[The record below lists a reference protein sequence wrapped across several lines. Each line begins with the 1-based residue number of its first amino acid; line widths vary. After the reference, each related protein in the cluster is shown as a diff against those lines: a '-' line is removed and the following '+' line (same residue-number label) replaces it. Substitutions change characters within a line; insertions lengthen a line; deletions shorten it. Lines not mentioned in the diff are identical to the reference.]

1 MNSDKQKMMAE
12 TDREL
17 LGTLQRRNEEL
28 STLVEIGKALTS
40 TLSREDVL
48 NVVMEK
54 VSLLLHSKLW
64 SLLLVDEKTGEM
76 TFEIAVSPAAERL
89 KGLRLKKGE
98 GIAGWVA
105 EHGEPLLIPNVNEDS
120 RFSSQ
125 VDEATSYSTK
135 SIICVPLKSKNRIL
149 GVIELINSEEE
160 GTFTKNDLP
169 ILTTISDYVAIA
181 IENALYFEKINELII
196 TDDLTE
202 LYNSRHFNELIDYE
216 LERARRYGTFLSIV
230 FFDLDYFKTVND
242 THGHLVG
249 SRILSEIGALVKKY
263 TRRVNLAARYG
274 GDEFVMLL
282 PNTDKE
288 GAIKMAGDLLDIIR
302 ENPFK
307 ADDETPINLTAS
319 FGVATF
325 PVDADDKNELVR
337 LADKAMYAVKE
348 NGRNGVAGA

>member
-1 MNSDKQKMMAE
+1 MTAKA
-12 TDREL
+12 DREL
-17 LGTLQRRNEEL
+17 LDTLRRRNDEL

-40 TLSREDVL
+40 TLSRQDLL

-54 VSLLLHSKLW
+54 VSLLLHSRIW
-64 SLLLVDEKTGEM
+64 SLLLLDEKTGEM

-105 EHGEPLLIPNVNEDS
+105 EHGEPLLIANVKGDQ
-120 RFSSQ
+120 RFSTQ

-135 SIICVPLKSKNRIL
+135 SIICVPLKSKNRIM
-149 GVIELINSEEE
+149 GVIELVNTEADGSFNES
-160 GTFTKNDLP
+160 DLP
-169 ILTTISDYVAIA
+169 ILETIADYVAIA

-196 TDDLTE
+196 TDDLTD
-202 LYNSRHFNELIDYE
+202 LYNSRHFSELIDYE
-216 LERARRYGTFLSIV
+216 IERARRYGNSLSIV
-230 FFDLDYFKTVND
+230 FFDLDFFKLVND

-249 SRILSEIGALVKKY
+249 SRILSEIGALVKRY

-282 PNTDKE
+282 PSTDKV
-288 GAIKMAGDLLDIIR
+288 GAIKMANDLLDLIR
-302 ENPFK
+302 NNPFK
-307 ADDETPINLTAS
+307 ADDETPINITAS

-325 PVDADDKNELVR
+325 PEDANDKTELVR
-337 LADKAMYAVKE
+337 LSDKAMYSVKE
-348 NGRNGVAGA
+348 SGRNGVASA

>member
-1 MNSDKQKMMAE
+1 MIAKA
-12 TDREL
+12 DREL
-17 LGTLQRRNEEL
+17 LDTLQRRNDEL

-40 TLSREDVL
+40 TLSREDLL

-54 VSLLLHSKLW
+54 VSILLHSRIW
-64 SLLLVDEKTGEM
+64 SLLLLDEKTGEM

-105 EHGEPLLIPNVNEDS
+105 EHGEPLLIPNVKKDG

-125 VDEATSYSTK
+125 VDEATSYKTK
-135 SIICVPLKSKNRIL
+135 SVICVPLKSKNRTM
-149 GVIELINSEEE
+149 GVIELVSTEEE
-160 GTFTKNDLP
+160 GAFSENDLP
-169 ILTTISDYVAIA
+169 ILTTIADYVAIA

-216 LERARRYGTFLSIV
+216 IERARRYGNSLSIV
-230 FFDLDYFKTVND
+230 FFDLDYFKLVND

-249 SRILSEIGALVKKY
+249 SRILSEIGALVKRY

-282 PNTDKE
+282 PSTDKE
-288 GAIKMAGDLLDIIR
+288 GAVKMATDLLDLIR
-302 ENPFK
+302 NNPFK
-307 ADDETPINLTAS
+307 ADDETPINITAS
-319 FGVATF
+319 FGVASF
-325 PVDADDKNELVR
+325 PDDADNKNDLVR
-337 LADKAMYAVKE
+337 LSDKAMYSVKE
-348 NGRNGVAGA
+348 NGRNGVASA

>member
-1 MNSDKQKMMAE
+1 MMAKA
-12 TDREL
+12 DKDL
-17 LGTLQRRNEEL
+17 LDTLQRRNDEL
-28 STLVEIGKALTS
+28 ATLVEIGKALTS

-54 VSLLLHSKLW
+54 VSILLHSQIW
-64 SLLLVDEKTGEM
+64 SLLLVDEKTHEM

-89 KGLRLKKGE
+89 KGLRLQKGE

-105 EHGEPLLIPNVNEDS
+105 EHAEPLLISDVKNDS
-120 RFSSQ
+120 RFSRQ
-125 VDEATSYSTK
+125 VDEATSYSTR
-135 SIICVPLKSKNRIL
+135 SIICVPLKSKNRVL
-149 GVIELINSEEE
+149 GVIELINTEEDD
-160 GTFTKNDLP
+160 TFTEADLP
-169 ILTTISDYVAIA
+169 ILETIADYVAIA

-202 LYNSRHFNELIDYE
+202 LYNSRHFSELIDYE
-216 LERARRYGTFLSIV
+216 LERARRYGNNLSLV
-230 FFDLDYFKTVND
+230 FFDLDYFKLVND

-282 PNTDKE
+282 PSTDKE
-288 GAIKMAGDLLDIIR
+288 GAIKMANDLLEIIR

-307 ADDETPINLTAS
+307 ADDNTPINLTAS
-319 FGVATF
+319 FGVSTF
-325 PVDADDKNELVR
+325 PDHADSKTELIQ
-337 LADKAMYAVKE
+337 LADKAMYSVKDS
-348 NGRNGVAGA
+348 GRNGVASA